1 MKRGYAGVVVATGVA
16 LSLGACKPVEDWLA
30 RQVASVM
37 DRKID
42 EVRDRLAGLDKT
54 NARLEERIQKLATEV
69 DVNEKWNAAW
79 REMYKEESASLSS
92 DCQKYGVARTNLGPV
107 IITCDSVDSYL
118 DGFKIRLLASV
129 LVPIEVSGLSL
140 TVSWSEPD
148 EKYREK
154 GKGPWRQKEVESLVS
169 FYPGRYSAIEVPL
182 TPASAAGIKSLTI
195 SVKANRVSI
204 AKPSQPER
212 KN

>member
-1 MKRGYAGVVVATGVA
+1 MKGGYAGVVVAAATA

-30 RQVASVM
+30 GQVASVV
-37 DRKID
+37 DRKTEKI
-42 EVRDRLAGLDKT
+42 RDRLAGLEKANT
-54 NARLEERIQKLATEV
+54 RLEERIQKLATEV
-69 DVNEKWNAAW
+69 DVNEKWSAAW

-107 IITCDSVDSYL
+107 IITCESVEPYL

-129 LVPIEVSGLSL
+129 LVPIEVSGLSI
-140 TVSWSEPD
+140 TVGWYEPD

-154 GKGPWRQKEVESLVS
+154 GKGPWRRKEVESLVS
-169 FYPGRYSAIEVPL
+169 FYPGRYSAVEVPL

-195 SVKANRVSI
+195 NVKANRVSI
-204 AKPSQPER
+204 AKPPQPER